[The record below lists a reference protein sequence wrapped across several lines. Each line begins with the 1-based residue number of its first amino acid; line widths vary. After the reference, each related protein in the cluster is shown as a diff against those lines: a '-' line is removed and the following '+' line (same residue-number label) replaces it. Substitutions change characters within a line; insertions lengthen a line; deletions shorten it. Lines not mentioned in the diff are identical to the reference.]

1 MSDQGSTG
9 EAGAE
14 SDDGEAVDAALDAVE
29 PERLLGGERE
39 DTPYLDD
46 AEHWVRVYAE
56 LLDFKRALLALAHE
70 RVESMHDTAA
80 SEVEETDLKILR
92 AEAER
97 FARRLDFW
105 GDRVRVLTP
114 RPGNA

>member
-1 MSDQGSTG
+1 M
-9 EAGAE
+9 
-14 SDDGEAVDAALDAVE
+14 DAALDAVE

-46 AEHWVRVYAE
+46 AEHWVSVYAE
-56 LLDFKRALLALAHE
+56 LLDFKRALLTVAHE
-70 RVESMHDTAA
+70 RVEAMRDAA
-80 SEVEETDLKILR
+80 AAEVEGTDLKILR

-105 GDRVRVLTP
+105 QERVQLLTP
-114 RPGNA
+114 PQQTT